1 MILRNTILIIS
12 SLLYLQNGFAQT
24 TPKTTPK
31 TTVKTQSGTTT
42 IKSGNN
48 KITVQPG
55 TSNPA
60 AKKFSFTGSYTMK
73 FTSKDKKGKTSTG
86 EIKSAFDEY
95 QMATI
100 PTFSDDK
107 EMNLR
112 SIFDLKENTMTML
125 FVDVKKN
132 KKNGMMMKM
141 PNVTVS
147 GNTATTTV
155 TSTIQKT
162 AETKIIDGYKCTK
175 WIISYSDGAKCESW
189 VTKDI
194 TLNSAESVSYF
205 TTGMKG
211 KKSPINTECANINGC
226 AIESYYTS
234 SDGTTV
240 FMKTTDIKKGKPD
253 ASFFTTSGYEIT
265 DVTGIQ
271 FFK

>member
-24 TPKTTPK
+24 TSKTTPK

-73 FTSKDKKGKTSTG
+73 FTSKDKNGKTSTG
-86 EIKSAFDEY
+86 EIKS
-95 QMATI
+95 
-100 PTFSDDK
+100 
-107 EMNLR
+107 
-112 SIFDLKENTMTML
+112 ENTMTML